1 MLSVLCR
8 STGLFFLIL
17 IMRKM
22 LGKVVPRRTWVY
34 LWSLVVLRFLIPCN
48 IRVALWSKENSS
60 YHIKIDGDSKELF
73 SGEILLFLSVI
84 WVIGILFTALKLGIM
99 FYTEIKLLQE
109 AIPYNVDRLDA
120 SIPQPSRRK
129 VRFVL
134 SDKVQSPVTYGILKP
149 VIVLSPDS
157 VRKNEMVLSHV
168 LIHEMMHILH
178 FDNLYKMLSMIALA
192 IYWFDPF
199 AWVLFF
205 MLSKDIELACDESV
219 LSYIGEDQKKQYA
232 LSLLSIADR
241 NGESFSCSTGF
252 GKKNLIERM
261 EMIMNHRR
269 IKPRKTVAIMALIGV
284 ISLVFF
290 VSAKDNSQQFSA
302 VNASD
307 EDLSSEADIIVSD
320 ELSSSD
326 SEEDILEDDSSED
339 TEEYEAPVISDKESV
354 SAEVSG
360 TDSEENLNPWYR
372 KYNPDLTDEEVRQ
385 IEAVHEANRQL
396 IADYEAKHKK

>member
-48 IRVALWSKENSS
+48 IGVVLWSEENGS
-60 YHIKIDGDSKELF
+60 YHIKSDGNSKEFF
-73 SGEILLFLSVI
+73 SGDFLLLLSVI
-84 WVIGILFTALKLGIM
+84 WVIGILFTAVKLGIM

-109 AIPYNVDRLDA
+109 AIPYDVDRLDA
-120 SIPQPSRRK
+120 SIPQTSIRK

-134 SDKVQSPVTYGILKP
+134 SDKVQSPVTYGILRP

-168 LIHEMMHILH
+168 LIHEMIHILH
-178 FDNLYKMLSMIALA
+178 FDNLCKMLGLIVLS

-205 MLSKDIELACDESV
+205 MLSKDIELACDENV

-241 NGESFSCSTGF
+241 NGDGFSFSTGF

-261 EMIMNHRR
+261 ETIMNHRR
-269 IKPRKTVAIMALIGV
+269 IKPRKAVVITVLISS
-284 ISLVFF
+284 ISFVFF
-290 VSAKDNSQQFSA
+290 VSAKDKSQHYSA

-320 ELSSSD
+320 ELSFSD
-326 SEEDILEDDSSED
+326 REEGILEDNPSADI
-339 TEEYEAPVISDKESV
+339 EEYETPVISDKESV
-354 SAEVSG
+354 TTEVSG

-372 KYNPDLTDEEVRQ
+372 KYYPDMTDEEVRQ

-396 IADYEAKHKK
+396 IAEYEAKNIK